1 MKREELAHF
10 EARLRARLEEL
21 KRFESR
27 ERDSVELD
35 QSRVGRLSRVDA
47 LQSKAMEQATERRR
61 HEERERIFIALARIK
76 EDDYGLCVECEEPIP
91 IGRLEIDPSLEACV
105 DCAE

>member
-1 MKREELAHF
+1 MEREELAHF
-10 EARLRARLEEL
+10 EAHLRARLDEL

-61 HEERERIFIALARIK
+61 LEERERIFIALERIK
-76 EDDYGLCVECEEPIP
+76 EGNYGLCVECEEPIP
-91 IGRLEIDPSLEACV
+91 IGRLKIDPSLEACV